1 MDGVLLDLVRRPK
14 KNQPAPIPMAT
25 ATGIPIP
32 SPTFA
37 PVLRPPLSSE
47 ALEAGTL
54 EEAAAELVLLDDV
67 GFGGIVEEVARLV
80 GGDDELV
87 EVEVVVSTAPPSP
100 EPPPVILK

>member
-1 MDGVLLDLVRRPK
+1 MLLDLVRWPK
-14 KNQPAPIPMAT
+14 KNQPAPTPMAT

-47 ALEAGTL
+47 AFEAGTL

-67 GFGGIVEEVARLV
+67 GFGRIVEEVDRLL
-80 GGDDELV
+80 GEDDELV